1 MANRV
6 LLGKDGSN
14 YVLKVS
20 QPGDNVLSPSEP
32 LIFDSTSVRSGMVYA
47 GGSDNSTNGITGKNW
62 SQTKGQLGYI
72 PVIISMDD
80 DAGTSE
86 VYDHGDQETTYL
98 ERADMIEAT
107 TTHINTIRW
116 NYANSNG
123 MAGRSRTA
131 KNLKFFV
138 LRLPCQYGKMTDASL
153 WS

>member
-1 MANRV
+1 MANRIV
-6 LLGKDGSN
+6 LGNDGSN

-47 GGSDNSTNGITGKNW
+47 GGSDSSTSGVNW

-80 DAGTSE
+80 SAGTSE
-86 VYDHGDQETTYL
+86 VYVHSDQETTYL

-107 TTHINTIRW
+107 TTHINPIRW
-116 NYANSNG
+116 NYANANG

-131 KNLKFFV
+131 TNLKFFV